1 MNASIRIPIIEVIS
15 KMSSIKKKDIILDS
29 IVVYGLVNDSID
41 KKVDYQL
48 HVVDDNIVIY
58 PIGNYEQYL
67 LKYERVMS
75 TEEVIKV
82 TTLADEY
89 SNDYQQQKELLGVNM
104 RYTKNVLG
112 EKKDERIK
120 Q

>member
-1 MNASIRIPIIEVIS
+1 MNASIRMPRIEVIS

-67 LKYERVMS
+67 LKCERVMFA
-75 TEEVIKV
+75 EEVIKV

-89 SNDYQQQKELLGVNM
+89 ANDFYIRKELL
-104 RYTKNVLG
+104 
-112 EKKDERIK
+112 E
-120 Q
+120 